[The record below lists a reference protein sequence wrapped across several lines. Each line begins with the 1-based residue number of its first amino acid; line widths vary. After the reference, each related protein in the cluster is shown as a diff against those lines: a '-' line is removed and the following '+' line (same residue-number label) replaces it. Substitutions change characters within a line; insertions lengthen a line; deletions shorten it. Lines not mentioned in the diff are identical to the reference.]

1 MGLCLESGSEV
12 LRREE
17 SEVDDCWSIGWLVMT
32 CDMEEKCRL
41 DDSRIVLGGNWIDK
55 LPRSINRETV
65 SMVFTL
71 LLLSLREIPLRGQ

>member
-17 SEVDDCWSIGWLVMT
+17 SEIDDCWSVGWLVMT

-41 DDSRIVLGGNWIDK
+41 DDSRIALQEENGLTGC
-55 LPRSINRETV
+55 P
-65 SMVFTL
+65 
-71 LLLSLREIPLRGQ
+71 GQ